1 MFLAAG
7 PYFLLRLES
16 VPALHR
22 NFQSAELAVST
33 AANLGSMIILTN
45 KQTGASYPK
54 RIIAALLINMTVF
67 TIMTMSTRLFL
78 DISAEGY
85 FAFLMI
91 QIFAS
96 SVGTGLMQNGIFA
109 YMAGFGQEKYPQ
121 GNMTGQ
127 AIAGVLPAV
136 VQIASVLSVSKASTK
151 DSTDLLPPTETSDS
165 ALAYFATATGIS
177 FLTLLAFL
185 WLLAVQERHTAE
197 PGTAQDEP
205 EPFTPKRRIP
215 LLRLYRKTFYLSTAV
230 FLTFAATMA
239 YPVLTLQIQSVK
251 GEEDSP
257 RIFHKEA
264 FIPLA
269 FLLWNSGDL
278 IGRLLAGVPRLRI
291 TQKPKTVLISSV
303 ARIAF
308 VPLYFLC
315 NRKGRG
321 AVVKDD
327 FFYLLFVQLL
337 FGVTNGFI
345 GTMCMMGAVEYVDVE
360 EREAAGG
367 FMPLM
372 LVAGLTVGSLLSFAI
387 SAIP

>member
-7 PYFLLRLES
+7 PYFLSRLES
-16 VPALHR
+16 VPQLHN

-45 KQTGASYPK
+45 KQAWASYPK

-78 DISAEGY
+78 DISAQGY
-85 FAFLMI
+85 FVFLMI

-96 SVGTGLMQNGIFA
+96 SVATGLMQNGIFA
-109 YMAGFGQEKYPQ
+109 YMAGFGHERYPQ

-136 VQIASVLSVSKASTK
+136 VQIASVLTMPKPSTK
-151 DSTDLLPPTETSDS
+151 DTSDSIPPTETSNS

-177 FLTLLAFL
+177 LLTLLAFI
-185 WLLAVQERHTAE
+185 WLLALERRTRTYPSISESESE
-197 PGTAQDEP
+197 PL
-205 EPFTPKRRIP
+205 TPKKRVP

-230 FLTFAATMA
+230 FLTFGATMA
-239 YPVLTLQIQSVK
+239 YPVLTLQIQSVR
-251 GEEDSP
+251 GEDSP
-257 RIFHKEA
+257 RIFHKEV

-269 FLLWNSGDL
+269 FLLWNAGDL
-278 IGRLLAGVPRLRI
+278 IGRLLAGIRRLRI
-291 TQKPKTVLISSV
+291 TQRPRTILFSAV

-315 NRKGRG
+315 NRKGHG

-327 FFYLLFVQLL
+327 FFYLLFIQLL
-337 FGVTNGFI
+337 FGISNGFI
-345 GTMCMMGAVEYVDVE
+345 GTMCMMGAGEYVDVE